1 MASNEPIHP
10 PPVLSPAEPLL
21 DLLRGYQV
29 SQTLAVAATL
39 RLADHLREGPQ
50 TCAQL
55 AAATGTHAP
64 SLARLLRALA
74 SLGVVTWDPD
84 GRFGLKPLGALLQ
97 TEGAGSLWAY
107 AIMQGEASY
116 RAWGGLLSSIQTG
129 QRQMDFYTALDQE
142 PEAAARFHTAMAQSA
157 RQTRT
162 AVLSVY
168 DFAPF
173 RTIVDVGGG
182 HGVLLTAILQAYP
195 QARGILLDKA
205 TVMPTAAA
213 HIAAAGLTERCAV
226 VGGNFLEAVPSG
238 GDLYLLSWILAG
250 HDDAEARTILHHC
263 HAAMHAGGTLLL
275 LDYIR
280 PPEPVPLAS
289 AFFDL
294 HMLVI
299 LGGVVRSEAEWR
311 ALLHASGF
319 ELTRILPLQ
328 PPFSVLEG
336 RRVPGSARDA

>member
-1 MASNEPIHP
+1 MA
-10 PPVLSPAEPLL
+10 VTTMTLL

-29 SQTLAVAATL
+29 SQALAVAAVL
-39 RLADHLREGPQ
+39 GLADHLRAGPQ
-50 TCAQL
+50 TSAQL
-55 AAATGTHAP
+55 ADATGTHAP
-64 SLARLLRALA
+64 SLARLLRARA
-74 SLGVVTWDPD
+74 SLGVVTEDPD
-84 GRFGLKPLGALLQ
+84 GRFRLMLLGALLQ
-97 TEGAGSLWAY
+97 TEGAESLRAY
-107 AIMQGEASY
+107 AIMQGEAAY
-116 RAWGGLLSSIQTG
+116 QAWGGLLSSIQTG
-129 QRQMDFYTALDQE
+129 QRQMDFYAALDQQ
-142 PEAAARFHTAMAQSA
+142 PEAAARFQAVMAQSA

-182 HGVLLTAILQAYP
+182 YGVLLAAILQADP
-195 QARGILLDKA
+195 QTCGILFDKA
-205 TVMPTAAA
+205 AVVAAAAA
-213 HIAAAGLTERCAV
+213 HLAAAGLTERCTV

-263 HAAMHAGGTLLL
+263 YAAMHAEGTLLL
-275 LDYIR
+275 RDYIR
-280 PPEPVPLAS
+280 PPEPVSLAS

-299 LGGVVRSEAEWR
+299 LGGAVRSEAEWR
-311 ALLHASGF
+311 ALLHATGF
-319 ELTRILPLQ
+319 ALTRILPLQ

-336 RRVPGSARDA
+336 RRVPGGARDA

>member
-1 MASNEPIHP
+1 MASAAPLP
-10 PPVLSPAEPLL
+10 PPLVLSPVETLL

-29 SQTLAVAATL
+29 SQALAVAATL
-39 RLADHLREGPQ
+39 GLADHLRVGPQ
-50 TCAQL
+50 TSAQL

-64 SLARLLRALA
+64 SLARLLCALA
-74 SLGVVTWDPD
+74 SLGVVTGDPD
-84 GRFGLKPLGALLQ
+84 GHFGLTPLGALLQ
-97 TEGAGSLWAY
+97 TEGAGSLRAY
-107 AIMQGEASY
+107 TIMQGEASY
-116 RAWGGLLSSIQTG
+116 RAWGGLRTSIQTG
-129 QRQMDFYTALDQE
+129 QRQMDFYATLDQE
-142 PEAAARFHTAMAQSA
+142 PEAAARFHAAMAQSA

-173 RTIVDVGGG
+173 PTIVDVGGG
-182 HGVLLTAILQAYP
+182 YGVLLAAILQAYP

-205 TVMPTAAA
+205 PVVAAA
-213 HIAAAGLTERCAV
+213 ATHLAAAGLTERCTV

-263 HAAMHAGGTLLL
+263 RAAMHAEGRLLL

-299 LGGVVRSEAEWR
+299 LGGVVRSAAEWH
-311 ALLHASGF
+311 ALLHATGF

-336 RRVPGSARDA
+336 RRVPSGARDA

>member
-1 MASNEPIHP
+1 
-10 PPVLSPAEPLL
+10 
-21 DLLRGYQV
+21 
-29 SQTLAVAATL
+29 
-39 RLADHLREGPQ
+39 
-50 TCAQL
+50 
-55 AAATGTHAP
+55 
-64 SLARLLRALA
+64 
-74 SLGVVTWDPD
+74 
-84 GRFGLKPLGALLQ
+84 
-97 TEGAGSLWAY
+97 
-107 AIMQGEASY
+107 
-116 RAWGGLLSSIQTG
+116 
-129 QRQMDFYTALDQE
+129 
-142 PEAAARFHTAMAQSA
+142 
-157 RQTRT
+157 
-162 AVLSVY
+162 
-168 DFAPF
+168 
-173 RTIVDVGGG
+173 
-182 HGVLLTAILQAYP
+182 
-195 QARGILLDKA
+195 
-205 TVMPTAAA
+205 A
-213 HIAAAGLTERCAV
+213 HIAAAGLTERCTV

-263 HAAMHAGGTLLL
+263 HAAMHAEGKGRRQTGAPPPTQSRGTLLL

-336 RRVPGSARDA
+336 RRVPGGARDAEPTEGPP